1 MDFDLKKKIVPFI
14 VFFIVANP
22 EMFKLTRSI
31 AGGWVASSY
40 GVPTNA
46 GLALHALVFV
56 LIAHFVWRIVWG
68 KKSTYAKIKYSDG
81 DAYVVNTSRG
91 VQGGHMNP
99 GDFDAMGCQ

>member
-14 VFFIVANP
+14 VFFMVANP

-56 LIAHFVWRIVWG
+56 LIAHFVWRFVWG
-68 KKSTYAKIKYSDG
+68 KKSSYIKYADG
-81 DAYVVNTSRG
+81 DAYVANSSRG
-91 VQGGHMNP
+91 VQGSHMNP
-99 GDFDAMGCQ
+99 ADFGDMGCQ